1 VTASDRDPIELFREW
16 HREAWGGAPSTGAGA
31 RLAQRLRRSA
41 RGLVSWVAGGEL
53 PEENAAALATATP
66 DGRPSA
72 RMVLVKKVSE
82 EGFVFYTNYA
92 SRKGAELDGNP
103 RAAILFYW
111 PWPPRQVRI
120 EGIVSRLS
128 TEESDAYWR
137 SRPRGS
143 QLAAAASEQSAPID
157 DRAKLLDR
165 VARLK
170 SERGER
176 DVPRPAGWGGYRVV
190 PESIEFWE
198 GRPDRLHERI
208 RYFRAARGD
217 PWRTEILQP

>member
-1 VTASDRDPIELFREW
+1 MTARDRDPIELFREW

-31 RLAQRLRRSA
+31 QLAHRLRRSA
-41 RGLVSWVAGGEL
+41 RSLVSWVAGGEL

-103 RAAILFYW
+103 RAALLFYW

-120 EGIVSRLS
+120 EGTVARLS
-128 TEESDAYWR
+128 AGESDAYWR

-143 QLAAAASEQSAPID
+143 QLAAAASEQSAPIA
-157 DRAKLLDR
+157 DRAALLDR
-165 VARLK
+165 VARL
-170 SERGER
+170 ERDRREE

-208 RYFRAARGD
+208 RYFRAAPGD